1 MIILDLSMSPEALEN
16 LEAGAQTAL
25 GDTALRLAKNTGA
38 AYADIRIGR
47 DRSESLFAREDKLQH
62 FNATLSAG
70 FGVRVLLDGSWGF
83 AASRIASEAELSR
96 AVAQAVENARA
107 ARLLQTQPIVLEEIP
122 AYQDDW
128 IMPVA
133 QDPFAVPVEEKA
145 AKLLG
150 INAAALKAG
159 ADFCS
164 SGLWMVREKKLFM
177 SSRGSRIHQTRVR
190 LFPQFTVTAVDKQS
204 GKFATRDSLIPPRAA
219 GWEYVSGYDGEAE
232 AALAAA
238 QAREKLEAK
247 PVEPGVYDLVIAPSN
262 LWLTIHE
269 SVGHSTELDRAL
281 GWEADFAGTSF
292 VTPDMLDALQFG
304 SPMMTVIADRSQE
317 GGLAT
322 IGYDDDGVRTEGAE
336 FPIVEKGIF
345 KNYQMAAGQARFIGR
360 KHSNGCAYA
369 DSPTAFPIQ
378 RMPNISLQP
387 GQDDTTLDDLISGV
401 ERGIFISGAGS
412 WSIDQQRDN
421 FQFGGQL
428 FWEIK
433 NGKLGPMLRA
443 VAYQARTVPFWNSLD
458 RIGGKATYELGGAF
472 TCGKA
477 QPMQLAP
484 VSHGAV
490 PARFRGVTVLNTE
503 RADI

>member
-204 GKFATRDSLIPPRAA
+204 GKFATTDSLIP
-219 GWEYVSGYDGEAE
+219 
-232 AALAAA
+232 
-238 QAREKLEAK
+238 
-247 PVEPGVYDLVIAPSN
+247 
-262 LWLTIHE
+262 
-269 SVGHSTELDRAL
+269 
-281 GWEADFAGTSF
+281 
-292 VTPDMLDALQFG
+292 
-304 SPMMTVIADRSQE
+304 
-317 GGLAT
+317 
-322 IGYDDDGVRTEGAE
+322 
-336 FPIVEKGIF
+336 
-345 KNYQMAAGQARFIGR
+345 
-360 KHSNGCAYA
+360 
-369 DSPTAFPIQ
+369 
-378 RMPNISLQP
+378 
-387 GQDDTTLDDLISGV
+387 
-401 ERGIFISGAGS
+401 
-412 WSIDQQRDN
+412 
-421 FQFGGQL
+421 
-428 FWEIK
+428 
-433 NGKLGPMLRA
+433 
-443 VAYQARTVPFWNSLD
+443 
-458 RIGGKATYELGGAF
+458 
-472 TCGKA
+472 
-477 QPMQLAP
+477 
-484 VSHGAV
+484 
-490 PARFRGVTVLNTE
+490 
-503 RADI
+503 

>member
-1 MIILDLSMSPEALEN
+1 
-16 LEAGAQTAL
+16 
-25 GDTALRLAKNTGA
+25 GA

-107 ARLLQTQPIVLEEIP
+107 ARLLQIQPIVLEEIP

-238 QAREKLEAK
+238 QAREKLAAK

-360 KHSNGCAYA
+360 KQSNGCAYA